1 MKNCSYTLGSDGIR
15 FEPHGLIRKQKE
27 APVYRNAPYARSH
40 QPGLNAFWTVQILAT
55 PTFRNTPVYFF
66 VYESALSGQIE
77 EGCEQLLIAVFS

>member
-1 MKNCSYTLGSDGIR
+1 MRGHAQQNNLSCRLAGAKKGVR
-15 FEPHGLIRKQKE
+15 FNVTP
-27 APVYRNAPYARSH
+27 PYARSH

>member
-1 MKNCSYTLGSDGIR
+1 MGDDASQNKPSCRMTGSKNGVR
-15 FEPHGLIRKQKE
+15 FNVTP
-27 APVYRNAPYARSH
+27 PYARSH